1 MARAKSISTE
11 LTLFPRSTCTHLD
24 PRLSRPNTHHPERY
38 ELPLYFRPTLSNKAF
53 ATIGPTSHCACRDSH
68 TPSHLH
74 VHTRVHTCTWWLRG
88 ISRQWL
94 EHTGGGEGRGKN
106 DEGVLNGS
114 QFLLRIVIFVLR
126 WLHVVLH
133 KGSRWERGRGTFT
146 RGSSNCSIIE
156 TSYEFT
162 CIITLFDTTVVEIP
176 AFISIQVICYSKATL
191 QDLIC
196 GEYALN
202 RSNLLINNRHIS
214 NVV

>member
-1 MARAKSISTE
+1 MYRLPPRLERERKRVGGIRFRKQRKVSGHHDELARAKSISTE

-126 WLHVVLH
+126 WLHGL
-133 KGSRWERGRGTFT
+133 
-146 RGSSNCSIIE
+146 
-156 TSYEFT
+156 
-162 CIITLFDTTVVEIP
+162 
-176 AFISIQVICYSKATL
+176 A
-191 QDLIC
+191 
-196 GEYALN
+196 
-202 RSNLLINNRHIS
+202 
-214 NVV
+214 